1 MQFFAR
7 KNQRKRNHDKF
18 LIETD
23 HLHGIAMVDQVTLT
37 VDYRHRHL
45 TVTLRSQ
52 RFSSVA
58 RSQALSRKQI
68 SC

>member
-7 KNQRKRNHDKF
+7 KNQQKRNLDKF
-18 LIETD
+18 LIETN

-45 TVTLRSQ
+45 TVTL
-52 RFSSVA
+52 
-58 RSQALSRKQI
+58 
-68 SC
+68 